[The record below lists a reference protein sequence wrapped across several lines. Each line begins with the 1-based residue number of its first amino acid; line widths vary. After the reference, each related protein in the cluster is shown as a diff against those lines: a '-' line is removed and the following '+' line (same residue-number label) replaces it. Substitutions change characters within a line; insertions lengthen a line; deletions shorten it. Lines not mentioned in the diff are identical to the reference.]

1 MEEKKVPLG
10 ASEGFLEEKRSK
22 FIATLKPVSSAEEAE
37 NFVKEVRKKYYDAR
51 HNCFAYFI
59 DGGAVMRCSDD
70 GEPTGSAGMPILN
83 VLKSSGITD
92 MCVVVTRY
100 FGGIL
105 LGTGG
110 LARAYGG
117 AAKLALDAAGAAVI
131 KRFALMK
138 MSLGYSEYQKVS
150 SRLSSYGAAEDSA
163 DFAEKVTLTV
173 TVPEARAEELSK
185 AIVDLTGVRA
195 EAETVGFIEKP
206 FPISEN
212 NEVIT

>member
-22 FIATLKPVSSAEEAE
+22 FIATLKPVSSTEEAE
-37 NFVKEVRKKYYDAR
+37 DFVKEVRKKYYDAR

-70 GEPTGSAGMPILN
+70 GEPTGSGGMPILN

-117 AAKLALDAAGAAVI
+117 AAKLALDGAGAAVI
-131 KRFALMK
+131 KRFALLK

-150 SRLSSYGAAEDSA
+150 SRLPSYGATEESA

-173 TVPEARAEELSK
+173 TVPEMRADEFSK
-185 AIVDLTGVRA
+185 AIVEMTGARA
-195 EAETVGFIEKP
+195 EAEPLGFVEKP
-206 FPISEN
+206 FPINNN

>member
-1 MEEKKVPLG
+1 MEEKKVPLE

-37 NFVKEVRKKYYDAR
+37 SFVKEVRKKYYDAR

-83 VLKSSGITD
+83 VLKNSGITD

-117 AAKLALDAAGAAVI
+117 AAKLALDGAGAAVI
-131 KRFALMK
+131 KRFALVTSK
-138 MSLGYSEYQKVS
+138 LSYSEYQKVS
-150 SRLSSYGAAEDSA
+150 SRLPTYGATEESA
-163 DFAEKVTLTV
+163 DFAEKVTLTL
-173 TVPEARAEELSK
+173 TVPEMRADELSQ
-185 AIVDLTGVRA
+185 AITEMTGGK
-195 EAETVGFIEKP
+195 AETKIAGFVEKP
-206 FPISEN
+206 FPV
-212 NEVIT
+212 NEKMR